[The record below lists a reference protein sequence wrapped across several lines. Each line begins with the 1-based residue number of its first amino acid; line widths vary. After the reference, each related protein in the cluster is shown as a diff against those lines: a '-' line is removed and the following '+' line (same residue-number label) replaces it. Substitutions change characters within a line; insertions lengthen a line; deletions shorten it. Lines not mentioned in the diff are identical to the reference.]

1 MSTETTRGG
10 DVVDAYLLP
19 DEETEMP
26 PYRWTER
33 DTLETDPDGFAPIE
47 AEAGEPAGPGR
58 GEERR
63 IWGQSQAGD
72 RAPNPGALD
81 AAVRRARQAV
91 ALQDDPALLEAKSP
105 EDLQAD
111 LSQQRAH
118 RDAERSYQDRVYRD
132 RLAELDAARA
142 HERSLSSQR
151 RKRDE
156 RVATAEFRRE
166 KVLDPTNTLVL
177 LNWALRLVP
186 WLALVPAVFAVVVG
200 AVNVWSELDRINPAT
215 SWVNWAVEPLFTWPL
230 AVILIAQILG
240 AVPKPDLSAGARGLA
255 ANPYVRLELALVAAG
270 VALNVGLHFV
280 SAGSPLGG
288 AVWLFVPAGFAFSGY
303 LIPRLITDIR
313 AAIAEWSENA
323 DDTGSHQRGKKPT
336 KITEKSG
343 ENGGETTELGVIRE
357 PGQRSKAQAREEF
370 FRALAAGEIDPGAQ
384 SINDIAKQIG
394 TRWGNAKEFLTEAA
408 GQ

>member
-1 MSTETTRGG
+1 MTETPRGG
-10 DVVDAYLLP
+10 DVIDAYLLP
-19 DEETEMP
+19 DEESEMQ

-33 DTLETDPDGFAPIE
+33 DTLETDPAGFAPIE
-47 AEAGEPAGPGR
+47 DDEQLDPVRVE
-58 GEERR
+58 EERR
-63 IWGQSQAGD
+63 IWGQSLAGD

-111 LSQQRAH
+111 LAQQRAH
-118 RDAERSYQDRVYRD
+118 RDADRSYQDRVYRD

-142 HERSLSSQR
+142 HERSLSAQR
-151 RKRDE
+151 RKRDQ

-215 SWVNWAVEPLFTWPL
+215 AWVNWAVEPLFTWPL

-240 AVPKPDLSAGARGLA
+240 AVPKPDLSSGARGLT
-255 ANPYVRLELALVAAG
+255 ANPYVRLELILVTAG

-280 SAGSPLGG
+280 PSGSPLGG

-313 AAIAEWSENA
+313 AAIAEWSENV
-323 DDTGSHQRGKKPT
+323 DDTGSHQHGKKPT
-336 KITEKSG
+336 KITE
-343 ENGGETTELGVIRE
+343 NRGETTELGVVRE

-370 FRALAAGEIDPGAQ
+370 FRAVEAGEIDPATQ

-394 TRWGNAKEFLTEAA
+394 TRWGNAKEFVTEAL